1 MNIDYYNRPLLNG
14 GGKMGI
20 TDLFKENDSKRD
32 YAQEFKDA
40 FESRDGEKVF
50 EVMGKWQNDDSDD
63 ANFTLAMVIMG
74 SFSQAIEFTK
84 TFELYLSSADEKPT
98 NPALHDW
105 FNTTAINLME
115 KRVDEDIGFSE
126 MFNNRYKNSTPSND
140 YANDFLNL
148 FDEILQN
155 NDSSELNRLHEL
167 ISEWEES
174 YPEDANMH
182 CAYIILNVL
191 NLPDDELKI
200 RIEKAKK
207 NLPINKNA
215 YAKFLAL
222 MQMVCEKNSEEV
234 I

>member
-1 MNIDYYNRPLLNG
+1 
-14 GGKMGI
+14 MGI
-20 TDLFKENDSKRD
+20 TDLFKNDNGKRD

-40 FESRDGEKVF
+40 FESQNGEKVF
-50 EVMGKWQNDDSDD
+50 EVMDKWQSDDSDD

-98 NPALHDW
+98 NPSLHDW

-155 NDSSELNRLHEL
+155 EGELNRLHEL
-167 ISEWEES
+167 ISEWEEN

-191 NLPDDELKI
+191 NLSDDELKS
-200 RIEKAKK
+200 RIHKAEES
-207 NLPINKNA
+207 LPIDKNA

-222 MQMVCEKNSEEV
+222 MHGVCERNTEEV